1 MSKNQLPKKE
11 PLNKFIRLTGVGL
24 QMGITIY
31 LAAYI
36 GKKLDTY
43 YNFEKNYITLVLILF
58 GFIGSLVSLM
68 IQLKKIN
75 EKE

>member
-31 LAAYI
+31 VTAYF
-36 GKKLDTY
+36 GKKIDAY
-43 YNFEKNYITLVLILF
+43 YQYPSDVQYYKSTHHRIE
-58 GFIGSLVSLM
+58 
-68 IQLKKIN
+68 Q
-75 EKE
+75 